1 MTLEYENALSEI
13 YSILKLMPENLLTK
27 IPKSYIANFNNEVP
41 LYEQNMLKETI
52 IMLSL
57 IYRSYLCNYK
67 LAKKLKI
74 DDVIELKK
82 NQMEINK
89 KYKYEKLVLKKWIKN
104 LKMFLYYF
112 IIKI

>member
-13 YSILKLMPENLLTK
+13 DSILKLMPENLLIK
-27 IPKSYIANFNNEVP
+27 IPKSFLYFIEQRKSKSYIANFNNEVP
-41 LYEQNMLKETI
+41 LYEQNMLKETR

-57 IYRSYLCNYK
+57 IYRSYLCDYK

-82 NQMEINK
+82 NQIEINK
-89 KYKYEKLVLKKWIKN
+89 KYKYENIFKKK
-104 LKMFLYYF
+104 
-112 IIKI
+112 